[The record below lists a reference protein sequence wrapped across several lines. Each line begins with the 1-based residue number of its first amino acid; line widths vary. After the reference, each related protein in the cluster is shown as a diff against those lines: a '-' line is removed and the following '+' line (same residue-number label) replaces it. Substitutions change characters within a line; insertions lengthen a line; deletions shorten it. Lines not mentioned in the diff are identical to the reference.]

1 MMYGRGPTRFT
12 LEQVIDKTVAS
23 ESHERSNE
31 AMSGVSLNRRTFLAL
46 PAVALAGAS
55 CSRRRSGTG
64 FRGYAF
70 VANQD
75 SHSIAAIDLEAMAV
89 AKNIPLSGA
98 PVNVT
103 AALKRPFVYAL
114 AGDTGTV
121 HEIALD
127 RLNETRKV
135 TIATNAVAMQMSAD
149 ESAVYVLAREPRTF
163 VRVNLVTLTPDFKI
177 ALTDDPID
185 FTLSPDSKMD
195 SKIAAITFKSGLRLV
210 DLEKRK
216 LYAPLGAGDLGSVRF
231 LADGHTLIVADRG
244 ERRLS
249 AYDATSLGEPAN
261 AGGAQLIT
269 HLPLAM
275 RPDNLCFNSDGGQLF
290 VTGEGADAVA
300 IVFPYRTPE
309 VAETLLVGRNPGPM
323 AASNAFLFVAS
334 PSAGDVSILEIS
346 TRKVVAVVSVGSD
359 PGFITVT
366 PDDQYALVL
375 NRQSGDVSVLRIAT
389 ITKTRDRRA
398 SLLTV
403 IPVGSKPVSAAVRAV

>member
-1 MMYGRGPTRFT
+1 MT
-12 LEQVIDKTVAS
+12 
-23 ESHERSNE
+23 
-31 AMSGVSLNRRTFLAL
+31 RRTFLAL
-46 PAVALAGAS
+46 PTIVLAGAS
-55 CSRRRSGTG
+55 CNRRRRGTG

-70 VANQD
+70 VANED
-75 SHSIAAIDLEAMAV
+75 SHSIAAVDLEAMAV
-89 AKNIPLSGA
+89 AKNVPLSGA
-98 PVNVT
+98 PVNIL
-103 AALKRPFVYAL
+103 AAQKRPFVYAL
-114 AGDTGTV
+114 AGTTGTV

-127 RLNETRKV
+127 RLNETRKA
-135 TIATNAVAMQMSAD
+135 TIATNAVGMQMSAD

-163 VRVNLVTLTPDFKI
+163 VRVDLATLTPDFKI
-177 ALTDDPID
+177 ALPDEPID
-185 FTLSPDSKMD
+185 FTLSAD
-195 SKIAAITFKSGLRLV
+195 SKIAAITFKSGPRLV
-210 DLEKRK
+210 DLEQRK
-216 LYAPLGAGDLGSVRF
+216 LYAPLGAGDLGAVRF

-249 AYDATSLGEPAN
+249 AYDATGGDAS
-261 AGGAQLIT
+261 GAQLIT

-275 RPDNLCFNSDGGQLF
+275 RPDNLCFNADGGQLF

-323 AASNAFLFVAS
+323 AASQAFLFVAS

>member
-1 MMYGRGPTRFT
+1 MT
-12 LEQVIDKTVAS
+12 
-23 ESHERSNE
+23 
-31 AMSGVSLNRRTFLAL
+31 RRTLLAL
-46 PAVALAGAS
+46 PAIVLAGAS
-55 CSRRRSGTG
+55 CNRRRSGTG

-70 VANQD
+70 VANED
-75 SHSIAAIDLEAMAV
+75 SRSIAAVDLEAMAV

-98 PVNVT
+98 PLNII

-114 AGDTGTV
+114 AGTTGTV

-163 VRVNLVTLTPDFKI
+163 VRVDLATLKPDFKI
-177 ALTDDPID
+177 ALPDEPID

-195 SKIAAITFKSGLRLV
+195 SKIAAITFKSGPRLV
-210 DLEKRK
+210 DLEQRK

-249 AYDATSLGEPAN
+249 AYETALAQGAAAS
-261 AGGAQLIT
+261 GAQLIT

-275 RPDNLCFNSDGGQLF
+275 RPDNLCFNADGGQLF
-290 VTGEGADAVA
+290 VTGDGADAVA

-323 AASNAFLFVAS
+323 AASQAFLFVAS
-334 PSAGDVSILEIS
+334 PSAGNVSILEIGS
-346 TRKVVAVVSVGSD
+346 RKVIAVLSVGSD

-389 ITKTRDRRA
+389 ITKNRDRRA